1 MSEDNKYSKTGIIT
15 KIITNAPDGEDR
27 IEFMP
32 DDMSRV
38 LQLPESRISFD
49 GTEVKEG
56 DRITISP
63 TDIRTGKPIPYDD
76 FVRQLYDISHGKV
89 QPSEVSEQNA
99 PGQQAGNTIPTKGN
113 ESDQKLE
120 EKVDKRN
127 NPNFDLNN
135 SRNSVQNQPTSDQ
148 NALPDEKSEEPD
160 TTSAD
165 NINAKSDKEKK
176 NSPKQLKRQAKS
188 DHIVLGISGVL
199 SGILELV
206 GLFLSMTIL
215 TTGANVLFVFSFIY
229 SIFTIVRTKKYAH
242 KFALLALIIS
252 LISLAGYGINIPVLP
267 MWGLYVKMGLGVLM
281 IILSLLDMFK
291 KASIL
296 LDENQD
302 E

>member
-1 MSEDNKYSKTGIIT
+1 MADNKYSKTGIIT
-15 KIITNAPDGEDR
+15 KIITDAPDGEDR

-49 GTEVKEG
+49 GAEVKEG

-76 FVRQLYDISHGKV
+76 FVKQLYNISHGKV

-99 PGQQAGNTIPTKGN
+99 PGQQAGNTIPAKN
-113 ESDQKLE
+113 DEPEAKSE
-120 EKVDKRN
+120 EKVDKRD

-135 SRNSVQNQPTSDQ
+135 SRNNVPDQENAEQNPLPDQ
-148 NALPDEKSEEPD
+148 NTGEPD

-165 NINAKSDKEKK
+165 NINAENDKKKK

-188 DHIVLGISGVL
+188 DHIVLGISGIL

-206 GLFLSMTIL
+206 GLFLNMTVL

-229 SIFTIVRTKKYAH
+229 GIFTIVRTKKYAH

-252 LISLAGYGINIPVLP
+252 LMSLAGYGLNIPVLP
-267 MWGLYVKMGLGVLM
+267 MWGLYAKMGLGVLL
-281 IILSLLDMFK
+281 IILSLLDLFK